1 MFFKQS
7 IQLKNRIPIIIQK
20 IEDKITTAINFHNA
34 NPKANYLNSIKQ
46 NISSDVLKE
55 YMELYTKLVIKV
67 KDIHHRG
74 CMNNL
79 ETNAILFYELCKVIR
94 SSFILFCKEDA
105 EDIDSHLLERQCKTN
120 HIPFTEYEKKRIA
133 EDKKKLT
140 KQHISFIPMQDIF
153 VAILLHYCECKK
165 TELSDKIKY
174 MLDYVLPEIES
185 DLSIYLH
192 SIISFSNMG
201 CQGGG
206 TTSKRSDKRSGK
218 RSGKRTGKRSGS
230 KQSGSKQSGS
240 KQSGSKRSG
249 NKQSRRKT
257 RKH

>member
-105 EDIDSHLLERQCKTN
+105 EDIDSHLLERQCKIN
-120 HIPFTEYEKKRIA
+120 HIPFTEYEKKRIS

-153 VAILLHYCECKK
+153 VAILLHYCKCHQTAVSAR
-165 TELSDKIKY
+165 TEY

-192 SIISFSNMG
+192 SIISFSNME

-206 TTSKRSDKRSGK
+206 HT
-218 RSGKRTGKRSGS
+218 RSGS
-230 KQSGSKQSGS
+230 KRSNKRSGS

>member
-20 IEDKITTAINFHNA
+20 IEDKITTAIHFHNA

-55 YMELYTKLVIKV
+55 YMELYEKLVIKV

-79 ETNAILFYELCKVIR
+79 SLETKTILFYELCKVIR

-105 EDIDSHLLERQCKTN
+105 NNIGSRLLEKQCNPNSQLNNADKN
-120 HIPFTEYEKKRIA
+120 YDKIS

-140 KQHISFIPMQDIF
+140 NQHISFTPIRDIF
-153 VAILLHYCECKK
+153 IAVLLHYCNCNK
-165 TELSDKIKY
+165 TDVSDRTK
-174 MLDYVLPEIES
+174 YVLIILPKIES
-185 DLSIYLH
+185 IMSIYLH
-192 SIISFSNMG
+192 SIISYSNVE

-206 TTSKRSDKRSGK
+206 HKRSN
-218 RSGKRTGKRSGS
+218 
-230 KQSGSKQSGS
+230 KQSGSKQSGNNRTS
-240 KQSGSKRSG
+240 NNRTSKRSR
-249 NKQSRRKT
+249 KQTKRYK
-257 RKH
+257 

>member
-7 IQLKNRIPIIIQK
+7 IQLKTRIPIIKKK

-34 NPKANYLNSIKQ
+34 NPKANYLNSVRQ
-46 NISSDVLKE
+46 NISKDVLKE
-55 YMELYTKLVIKV
+55 YVDLYTNRVVKV

-79 ETNAILFYELCKVIR
+79 PSETNAILFYELCKVIK

-105 EDIDSHLLERQCKTN
+105 EDIDSHLLERQCKQN
-120 HIPFTEYEKKRIA
+120 HAPFTDYEKKRISD
-133 EDKKKLT
+133 DKKKLT

-192 SIISFSNMG
+192 LIVSFSNVE
-201 CQGGG
+201 CQEGGNKRSG
-206 TTSKRSDKRSGK
+206 KRSSKRSGKRSSKRSGK
-218 RSGKRTGKRSGS
+218 RSGKR
-230 KQSGSKQSGS
+230 
-240 KQSGSKRSG
+240 
-249 NKQSRRKT
+249 RKT